1 MPEGL
6 RCSLCNSSRNNF
18 LLSCISLFTFMHCR
32 RQWQPTPVFLLGKSQ
47 GWGSRVG
54 CRLWGHTEFGH
65 DWSDLAAAAAVEI
78 KCMINI
84 MCLNHPET
92 IPHAWSMEKL
102 SSWNSPLVSKR
113 LGTTA
118 LDRPYSFLLHP
129 PDTIFSPTHS
139 FRHWLLELV
148 GTMESIHLIRKKI
161 MYVKVKTN

>member
-1 MPEGL
+1 MH
-6 RCSLCNSSRNNF
+6 
-18 LLSCISLFTFMHCR
+18 FTFHFHALQKAMATHSSVLA
-32 RQWQPTPVFLLGKSQ
+32 WQIPGMGESGGLPSM
-47 GWGSRVG
+47 GSHRV
-54 CRLWGHTEFGH
+54 GH

-92 IPHAWSMEKL
+92 IPHARSMEKL